1 MLTIRIQIVRGRV
14 AFFNE
19 VSSGQISIAAGRK
32 LFLESNL
39 FKCCAMDFC
48 GPNKSKIDVV

>member
-14 AFFNE
+14 AFLNE

-32 LFLESNL
+32 LFLE
-39 FKCCAMDFC
+39 
-48 GPNKSKIDVV
+48 